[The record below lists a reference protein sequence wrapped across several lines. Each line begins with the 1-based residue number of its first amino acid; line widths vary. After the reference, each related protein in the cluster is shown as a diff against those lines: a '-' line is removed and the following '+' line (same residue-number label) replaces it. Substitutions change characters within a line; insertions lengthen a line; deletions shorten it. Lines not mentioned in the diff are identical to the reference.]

1 MSRKKIYFK
10 IKDVSND
17 WKDKKVCE
25 DRKGQDSIVSD
36 SASLIGKE
44 EQNGPST
51 PVRCVP
57 F

>member
-1 MSRKKIYFK
+1 MSRKKICFK

-51 PVRCVP
+51 PVWCVP